1 MANIFEI
8 KKRILSGETTAVEET
23 EAALRLA
30 RDNEDFHALLNL
42 TEERALIRAAE
53 IDEKIANGEEVGE
66 LAGVPFVVKDNFLA
80 FGVTRGSVV
89 YTPSTS
95 V

>member
-30 RDNEDFHALLNL
+30 RDNEDYHALLSL
-42 TEERALIRAAE
+42 TEERALVRAAE
-53 IDEKIANGEEVGE
+53 IDEKDC
-66 LAGVPFVVKDNFLA
+66 K
-80 FGVTRGSVV
+80 R
-89 YTPSTS
+89 
-95 V
+95 